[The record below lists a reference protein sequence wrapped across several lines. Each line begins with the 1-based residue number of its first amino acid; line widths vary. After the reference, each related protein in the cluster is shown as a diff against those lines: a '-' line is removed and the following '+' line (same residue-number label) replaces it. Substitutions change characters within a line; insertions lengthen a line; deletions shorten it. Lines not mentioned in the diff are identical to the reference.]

1 MMWNPTTFSK
11 EEYLKKHATKYYGA
25 MAEKA
30 TELIQRYYEIS
41 ADSILRI
48 EKYAWKAMILHRDHL
63 TKNMKCLDIRSTY
76 TVKRTNLKRSSQ
88 EGLFS
93 TSPHI
98 MQRETSNNGTH
109 MANQKAENLLNLAL
123 ETPLSERVQSGNLN
137 VGYSEAENTWEFIV
151 KYNGSLAAISAKFPQ
166 VIAEELIAGYG
177 ILTVPESLV
186 EQVLS
191 RREIEYVEIPKRLYF
206 ADFQARSASC
216 ILQVTE
222 GYPNLTG
229 EGVAVAVIDSG
240 IDYTLPHFR
249 KADGS
254 TRILA
259 LWDQGQQVS
268 DRFPPPE
275 GFAGGRLYTEEDIN
289 EALMNG
295 ESLTEDSTGHGTAVA
310 GLAASGP
317 VGSYQGVAPE
327 SMLLVV
333 KLWNED
339 RESFPRTTELMRAL
353 TFVVRYAAER
363 SLPVAI
369 NLSFGNSYGS
379 HNGASILE
387 RFIDNVSEIGRSVIC
402 IGTGNE
408 GASGGHFSGR
418 VRARQ
423 PLEVEFA
430 VASYEA
436 TLNLQIWK
444 NYVDR
449 YRVEIVAPLGETFI
463 IQEGLVGRAEV
474 VLGNTKLLIY
484 VGEPKP
490 YTTDQE
496 IYIDFLPQRQYV
508 DSGIWIVRMVPVDVR
523 NGFVYMYLPSE
534 AARSSG
540 TRFVSSTPEVTLTI
554 PSTASRAIAV
564 GAYNSVYN
572 AYADFSGRGYVG
584 QAAAVG
590 EREIGVVRPTLSAPG
605 VSLQA
610 VTPGGT
616 YQYVSGTSFAT
627 PVVTGSAALLMEW
640 GIVREQDVFLYG
652 EKLKANMIRG
662 ARRFDVPGEWPNE
675 LYGWGALCLENS
687 I

>member
-1 MMWNPTTFSK
+1 
-11 EEYLKKHATKYYGA
+11 
-25 MAEKA
+25 
-30 TELIQRYYEIS
+30 
-41 ADSILRI
+41 
-48 EKYAWKAMILHRDHL
+48 
-63 TKNMKCLDIRSTY
+63 
-76 TVKRTNLKRSSQ
+76 
-88 EGLFS
+88 
-93 TSPHI
+93 
-98 MQRETSNNGTH
+98 

-123 ETPLSERVQSGNLN
+123 GTPLEERLRSDNLN
-137 VGYSEAENTWEFIV
+137 VGYSERDRTWEFIV
-151 KYNGSLAAISAKFPQ
+151 KYNGSLAAVRDAFPG
-166 VIAEELIAGYG
+166 VAAEELIAGYG

-191 RREIEYVEIPKRLYF
+191 RPEIEYVEIPKKLYF

-216 ILQVTE
+216 ILEVTE
-222 GYPNLTG
+222 RYPNLTG
-229 EGVAVAVIDSG
+229 AGVVVAVIDSG

-249 KADGS
+249 NADGS

-259 LWDQGQQVS
+259 LWDQGQSLS
-268 DRFPPPE
+268 DRYPPPE
-275 GFAGGRLYTEEDIN
+275 GFVQGRLYTEEDIN
-289 EALMNG
+289 EALGMETGAGIGTSASADNQFRTRL
-295 ESLTEDSTGHGTAVA
+295 STDDTGHGTAVA
-310 GLAASGP
+310 GLAASSL
-317 VGSYQGVAPE
+317 VEDYQGVAPE
-327 SMLLVV
+327 SSLLVV
-333 KLWNED
+333 KLANSD

-353 TFVVRYAAER
+353 TFVVRYTADR
-363 SLPVAI
+363 GLPAAI

-379 HNGASILE
+379 HNGGSILE

-408 GASGGHFSGR
+408 GASGGHFAGR
-418 VRARQ
+418 VRPRQ

-430 VASYEA
+430 VASYEV

-449 YRVEIVAPLGETFI
+449 YRVVIVAPLGEELI
-463 IQEGLVGRAEV
+463 IQEGIIGQTEA
-474 VLGNTKLLIY
+474 VLGNTKLLVY

-490 YTTDQE
+490 YTTNQE
-496 IYIDFLPQRQYV
+496 IYIDFLPEREYV
-508 DSGIWIVRMVPVDVR
+508 DSGVWTIRLEPVDIR
-523 NGFVYMYLPSE
+523 NGYVYMYLPSE

-540 TRFVSSTPEVTLTI
+540 TRFVTSTPEVTLTI

-572 AYADFSGRGYVG
+572 AYADFSGRGYEG
-584 QAAAVG
+584 QGADVG
-590 EREIGVVRPTLSAPG
+590 EREIGSVRPTLVAPG

-640 GIVREQDVFLYG
+640 GIVRGEDVFMYG
-652 EKLKANMIRG
+652 EKVKANLIRG
-662 ARRFDVPGEWPNE
+662 ARRFNVPVQWPNE
-675 LYGWGALCLENS
+675 MYGWGALCLEES

>member
-1 MMWNPTTFSK
+1 
-11 EEYLKKHATKYYGA
+11 
-25 MAEKA
+25 
-30 TELIQRYYEIS
+30 
-41 ADSILRI
+41 
-48 EKYAWKAMILHRDHL
+48 
-63 TKNMKCLDIRSTY
+63 
-76 TVKRTNLKRSSQ
+76 
-88 EGLFS
+88 
-93 TSPHI
+93 
-98 MQRETSNNGTH
+98 

-123 ETPLSERVQSGNLN
+123 GTPLNERIQSGNLN
-137 VGYSEAENTWEFIV
+137 VGYSERDNTWEFIV
-151 KYNGSLAAISAKFPQ
+151 KYNGSLSAISEEFPQ

-177 ILTVPESLV
+177 ILTVPERLV
-186 EQVLS
+186 EPVLS
-191 RREIEYVEIPKRLYF
+191 RREIEYVEIPKKLYF

-229 EGVAVAVIDSG
+229 KGVVVAVIDSG

-249 KADGS
+249 NADGS

-259 LWDQGQQVS
+259 LWDQGQSRS
-268 DRFPPPE
+268 DRYPPPE
-275 GFAGGRLYTEEDIN
+275 GFAEGRLYTQEDIN
-289 EALMNG
+289 EALGVNAGTIGTEESGVPGSSEAGPG
-295 ESLTEDSTGHGTAVA
+295 EVAPGAGAGTLVRPSAAIRLSEDTTGHGTAVA
-310 GLAASGP
+310 GLAAAGP

-353 TFVVRYAAER
+353 TFVARFATER

-369 NLSFGNSYGS
+369 NLSFGNNYGS

-423 PLEVEFA
+423 TLEAEFA
-430 VASYEA
+430 VASYEV

-463 IQEGLVGRAEV
+463 IQEGLVGRAET
-474 VLGNTKLLIY
+474 VLGNTRLLIY

-508 DSGIWIVRMVPVDVR
+508 DSGIWVVRMVPVDIR

-540 TRFVSSTPEVTLTI
+540 TRFLSSTPEVTLTI

-584 QAAAVG
+584 QAAASG
-590 EREIGVVRPTLSAPG
+590 EREIGVVRPTLAAPG

-627 PVVTGSAALLMEW
+627 PVVTGSAALMMEW
-640 GIVREQDVFLYG
+640 GIVREQDPFLYG

-662 ARRFDVPGEWPNE
+662 ARRFDVPTEWPNDMF
-675 LYGWGALCLENS
+675 GWGENVIIRS
-687 I
+687 H

>member
-1 MMWNPTTFSK
+1 
-11 EEYLKKHATKYYGA
+11 
-25 MAEKA
+25 
-30 TELIQRYYEIS
+30 
-41 ADSILRI
+41 
-48 EKYAWKAMILHRDHL
+48 
-63 TKNMKCLDIRSTY
+63 
-76 TVKRTNLKRSSQ
+76 
-88 EGLFS
+88 
-93 TSPHI
+93 
-98 MQRETSNNGTH
+98 

-123 ETPLSERVQSGNLN
+123 DTPLAERIQSGNLN
-137 VGYSEAENTWEFIV
+137 VGYSEQENTWEFIV
-151 KYNGSLAAISAKFPQ
+151 KYNGSLAEISTKFPE
-166 VIAEELIAGYG
+166 VITEELIAGYG
-177 ILTVPESLV
+177 ILTVPVSLV

-216 ILQVTE
+216 ILEVTE

-229 EGVAVAVIDSG
+229 EGVVVAVIDSG

-249 KADGS
+249 KADGT

-259 LWDQGQQVS
+259 LWDQGQS
-268 DRFPPPE
+268 TSERYPSPE

-289 EALMNG
+289 EALGIGATRGSMQVDEG
-295 ESLTEDSTGHGTAVA
+295 QDGQDAGDISQPSGRLSEDPTGHGTAVA
-310 GLAASGP
+310 GLAASSP
-317 VGSYQGVAPE
+317 VGNYQGVAPE

-353 TFVVRYAAER
+353 TFVARYAAER
-363 SLPVAI
+363 NLPVAI

-418 VRARQ
+418 VRERQ

-430 VASYEA
+430 VASYET

-449 YRVEIVAPLGETFI
+449 YRVEIVAPLGETFV
-463 IQEGLVGRAEV
+463 IQEELVGRAEV

-484 VGEPKP
+484 VGDPKP

-496 IYIDFLPQRQYV
+496 IYIDFLPQREYV
-508 DSGIWIVRMVPVDVR
+508 DSGIWVVRMVPVDVR
-523 NGFVYMYLPSE
+523 NGFVYIYLPSE
-534 AARSSG
+534 ATRSSG
-540 TRFVSSTPEVTLTI
+540 TRFLSSTPEVTLTI

-572 AYADFSGRGYVG
+572 AYADFSGRGYMG
-584 QAAAVG
+584 QAATLG
-590 EREIGVVRPTLSAPG
+590 EREIGSVRPTLSAPG

-627 PVVTGSAALLMEW
+627 PVVTGAAALMMEW
-640 GIVREQDVFLYG
+640 GIVRGQDVFLYG

-662 ARRFDVPGEWPNE
+662 AKRFDVPSEWPNDM
-675 LYGWGALCLENS
+675 YGWGALCLADS